1 MNQENLKYLRLYE
14 TIKRNMGC
22 TPKSIEA
29 IIWTDLRLFAE
40 FLGEKP
46 FYLATMQD
54 VEEFF
59 TYCFNERHNGAEY
72 EIQKI
77 LGHSSIAST
86 QIYANMSL
94 DQAQASVERF
104 DNQNKW
110 LE

>member
-1 MNQENLKYLRLYE
+1 ME
-14 TIKRNMGC
+14 KRYIF
-22 TPKSIEA
+22 KLDVVSI
-29 IIWTDLRLFAE
+29 
-40 FLGEKP
+40 
-46 FYLATMQD
+46 
-54 VEEFF
+54 
-59 TYCFNERHNGAEY
+59 Y

-86 QIYANMSL
+86 QIYAKMSL